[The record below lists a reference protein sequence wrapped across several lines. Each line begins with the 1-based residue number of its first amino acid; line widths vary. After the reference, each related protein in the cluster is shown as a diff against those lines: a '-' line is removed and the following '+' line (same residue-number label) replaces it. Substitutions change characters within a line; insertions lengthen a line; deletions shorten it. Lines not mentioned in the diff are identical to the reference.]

1 MFFSLEAAVPGDVL
15 WQNPLAAVAPAAQA
29 VNPKN
34 ASVEETSLTSELWA
48 VAHKRAGTSQ

>member
-34 ASVEETSLTSELWA
+34 ASVEGTSLTSELRDI
-48 VAHKRAGTSQ
+48 AHKRATFE